1 MVVTQYIKGAMLV
14 CIIALSAGIQAQ
26 EATEATDSAEAPPPD
41 VIMLKNGSK
50 IVGTISSAR
59 DGLVVVE
66 TDFAGT
72 LSIDAETVESIESQG
87 SLVVQLADGTIIRDQ
102 PMTVADSQFLIIT
115 ETGEERAYPATDI
128 ALVNPEP
135 WELGDGYKAFGLI
148 NFAWALERGNTV
160 TDELDY
166 KLEAYWRSLE
176 DRYTILFNGEV
187 DEANGLKSADNSRI
201 EGKYDYFLGDNNY
214 WGGRIAAETDEFQ
227 DLDLRA
233 LIGPYYGRQFYEEP
247 ILTLAGDL
255 GLSYVTEDFI
265 TAEDQE
271 YTGANW
277 EARFSSNYLG
287 GDSNLYINHTG
298 LWNLKDTDDI
308 ILNTTFGL
316 AFPLLGNLQAAAEI
330 LLEYDSGA
338 VEGIEELDET
348 YRLSIGY
355 TW

>member
-1 MVVTQYIKGAMLV
+1 MVGIQYIKGAMLT
-14 CIIALSAGIQAQ
+14 CIIALSTGIQAQ
-26 EATEATDSAEAPPPD
+26 EATETTGSADAPAQD
-41 VIMLKNGSK
+41 VILLTNGSK
-50 IVGTISSAR
+50 ILGTVTSAR
-59 DGLVVVE
+59 DGVVIVE

-72 LSIDAETVESIESQG
+72 LSIDAESVQSMHTQG
-87 SLVVQLADGTIIRDQ
+87 SLVVQLDDGTIIRDQ
-102 PMTVADSQFLIIT
+102 PITVEDSEFLIIT
-115 ETGEERAYPATDI
+115 ESGEQKSYQATDI

-135 WELGDGYKAFGLI
+135 WELGDGYKAFGLV
-148 NFAWALERGNTV
+148 NFAWALERGNSD

-176 DRYTILFNGEV
+176 DRYTLLTSGEL
-187 DEANGLKSADNSRI
+187 DKANGIKSADNASI
-201 EGKYDYFLGDNNY
+201 VGKYDYFLQHDNY
-214 WGGRIAAETDEFQ
+214 WGARVGAERDEFQ

-233 LIGPYYGRQFYEEP
+233 FIGPYYGRQFYEAP

-277 EARFSSNYLG
+277 DVRFSSNYLG
-287 GDSNLYINHTG
+287 GDSSLYINHTG
-298 LWNLKDTDDI
+298 LWNLKDTSDL

-316 AFPLLGNLQAAAEI
+316 SFPLLGNLQAAAEI

-338 VEGIEELDET
+338 VEGVEELDET